1 MINIKELERRWLKY
15 KAKSALLFG
24 SIIST
29 FGALIYGG
37 YYILFE
43 LDFESKDNKSKIVVE
58 SNSSN
63 VAKKDIKLVEKNS
76 TTQDKKPGFTNQ
88 KIISPPKPNYTN
100 NRRE

>member
-29 FGALIYGG
+29 FGAFRLWG
-37 YYILFE
+37 ILYSIE

-63 VAKKDIKLVEKNS
+63 VAKKILIS
-76 TTQDKKPGFTNQ
+76 RKK
-88 KIISPPKPNYTN
+88 
-100 NRRE
+100 